1 MGKVFESG
9 RKALISTIASMI
21 KVNGGALGEL
31 VLDNLT
37 QSPQEGKQILQALV
51 SKPLTTLKHLNLSD
65 NAQWFA
71 EDSENF
77 DLLLQFINSQK
88 NLKQITISGN
98 GLSISQISQILEAR
112 TTLTKFSL
120 IDLGFEDSMLE

>member
-1 MGKVFESG
+1 
-9 RKALISTIASMI
+9 
-21 KVNGGALGEL
+21 
-31 VLDNLT
+31 
-37 QSPQEGKQILQALV
+37 
-51 SKPLTTLKHLNLSD
+51 LTTLKHLNLSD
-65 NAQWFA
+65 NPQWFA

-120 IDLGFEDSMLE
+120 INLGFEDSMLE